1 MINTVKEFIKSESL
15 IVKGETIV
23 VGVSGGIDSM
33 VLLNV
38 LYDLGYNLVI
48 AHVNH
53 NVREESK
60 DELLFVKEY
69 AKKKNIPFESTVLEK
84 IEGKNF
90 QDEARSL
97 RYDFFF
103 EVAKKYKATKI
114 ATAHHLDDLLET
126 ILMRISRGS
135 NLYGYGGIK
144 PIIHYGHVD
153 IIRPLL
159 CITRNDIIA
168 YQKDNNIP
176 FMEDG
181 SNLKDK
187 YTRNRYRHNIV
198 PILVEENPTIYQNI
212 LKYSKQ
218 MYQAFDF
225 IRKQS
230 VKLYNKNKG
239 EIDNE
244 EFATYDDAVKL
255 DYISYILEQNQVSCS
270 YNKINL
276 IKQMIMS
283 GNPNDSINI
292 SKDYVF
298 MKNYSKTS
306 IVRNTNVI
314 DYEFMINLD
323 ESVTLPDGSIVRL
336 TRNIKNNEEIFLK
349 LCYNTLVLPLKIRN
363 RRDGDYF
370 LFKFGKKKIK
380 DLFID
385 MKIPMNVRNNVPIVL
400 SQDDEILGIPGI
412 IKGPKDVTDPIYVV
426 YEVNKE
432 WLLMTLKKY

>member
-1 MINTVKEFIKSESL
+1 MINIVKEFIKSETL

-38 LYDLGYNLVI
+38 LYDLGYKLVI

-53 NVREESK
+53 NVRDESEK
-60 DELLFVKEY
+60 ELEFVKDY
-69 AKKKNIPFESTVLEK
+69 AKSKNIPFESIKLDR
-84 IEGKNF
+84 IQGKNF

-97 RYDFFF
+97 RYEFFF
-103 EVAKKYKATKI
+103 DIARKYNATKI

-126 ILMRISRGS
+126 VLMRISRGS

-144 PIIHYGHVD
+144 PIIHYGYVA

-159 CITRNDIIA
+159 CVTRNDIA
-168 YQKDNNIP
+168 NYQKENNIP

-181 SNLKDK
+181 SNSKDK
-187 YTRNRYRHNIV
+187 YTRNRYRHNVV
-198 PILVEENPTIYQNI
+198 PILVEENPNIYQNI

-230 VKLYNKNKG
+230 IKLYNKNKG
-239 EIDNE
+239 EIDND
-244 EFATYDDAVKL
+244 EFTTYDDAVKL
-255 DYISYILEQNQVSCS
+255 DYISYILEQNQIPCS

-276 IKQMIMS
+276 IKQMIIK
-283 GNPNDSINI
+283 GNPNDYISI

-298 MKNYSKTS
+298 MKNYSKTY
-306 IVRNTNVI
+306 IVRQTNVI
-314 DYEFMINLD
+314 DYEFMLNLD
-323 ESVTLPDGSIVRL
+323 ESAILPDGSIVKI

-370 LFKFGKKKIK
+370 VFKFGKKKIK

-385 MKIPMNVRNNVPIVL
+385 MKIPMHVRNNVPIVL
-400 SQDDEILGIPGI
+400 NQNDEILGIPGI
-412 IKGPKDVTDPIYVV
+412 IKGPKDVVDPIYVV

-432 WLLMTLKKY
+432 

>member
-1 MINTVKEFIKSESL
+1 MINTVKDFIKSESL
-15 IVKGETIV
+15 IEKGETIV

-38 LYDLGYNLVI
+38 LYDLGYKLVI

-60 DELLFVKEY
+60 DELIFVKEY
-69 AKKKNIPFESTVLEK
+69 AKSKNIPFESTVLEK

-97 RYDFFF
+97 RYEFFF
-103 EVAKKYKATKI
+103 EIARKYNATKI

-126 ILMRISRGS
+126 VLMRISRGS

-144 PIIHYGHVD
+144 PIIYYGYVA

-159 CITRNDIIA
+159 CVTRNDITN
-168 YQKDNNIP
+168 YQKENNIP

-181 SNLKDK
+181 SNSKDK
-187 YTRNRYRHNIV
+187 YTRNRYRHNVV
-198 PILVEENPTIYQNI
+198 PILVEENPNIYQNI

-230 VKLYNKNKG
+230 IKLYNKNKG
-239 EIDNE
+239 EIDND
-244 EFATYDDAVKL
+244 EFSTYDDAVKL
-255 DYISYILEQNQVSCS
+255 DYISYILEQKQIPCS
-270 YNKINL
+270 YNKICL
-276 IKQMIMS
+276 IKQMIQK
-283 GNPNDSINI
+283 GKPNDFINV

-298 MKNYSKTS
+298 KKNYSKTS
-306 IVRNTNVI
+306 IEKISSVI

-323 ESVTLPDGSIVRL
+323 ESITLPNGSIVKL

-370 LFKFGKKKIK
+370 MFKFGKKKIK

-385 MKIPMNVRNNVPIVL
+385 MKIPMDVRNNVPIVL
-400 SQDDEILGIPGI
+400 SQEDEILGIPGI

-432 WLLMTLKKY
+432 